1 MNDEEKQELLAKM
14 QHAFNMAKKKTKS
27 DALALRVVKQAFPV
41 GFGEF
46 GPGVSHTLIENYDPE
61 VEVTM
66 IRDIIEEERKEE
78 LESDSEPKLG
88 LG

>member
-1 MNDEEKQELLAKM
+1 MNNEEKQELLAKM

-66 IRDIIEEERKEE
+66 IRDIIEEERKGDTE
-78 LESDSEPKLG
+78 SEPKLG

>member
-1 MNDEEKQELLAKM
+1 MNNEEKQELLAKM

-66 IRDIIEEERKEE
+66 IRDIIEEERKGDPE
-78 LESDSEPKLG
+78 SEPKLG